1 MENDNPR
8 QKATQA
14 AKTRLR
20 ERVIAALLVAP
31 TMDKAAK
38 SCGLSTRT
46 VQRMLNDAE
55 FAKEY
60 QDTKILLLRDTTA
73 KLTSN
78 SNKAV
83 ETLRKIFNDSKAP
96 HSARVTAAVQTVRL
110 AREGFYLENLEERV
124 RKLEEQSDAS

>member
-1 MENDNPR
+1 VENDNSR
-8 QKATQA
+8 QNRTQA

-20 ERVIAALLVAP
+20 ERVIAALLVSP
-31 TMDKAAK
+31 TMEKAAT
-38 SCGLSTRT
+38 SCGLSVRT
-46 VQRMLNDAE
+46 VQRMLNDPE

-60 QDTKILLLRDTTA
+60 QETKVLLLRDTTA

-83 ETLRKIFNDSKAP
+83 ETLRKIFNDRKAP

-110 AREGFYLENLEERV
+110 AREGFYLESLEERI
-124 RKLEEQSDAS
+124 RKLEEQSDAD